1 MSKKRKNVSDGV
13 TEDDVTTD
21 DVTEDDVT
29 TDDVTEDD
37 VTDVTEEDTPEVAT
51 AEKAISENTSLIQ
64 NEGHPTMANEEK
76 GLANAN
82 SDYEQVAMARLYNR
96 NDYPVTL
103 NTTDGNQLVLSPRQK
118 TEPLEAH
125 LLIESEFP
133 SGIIKIDF

>member
-1 MSKKRKNVSDGV
+1 MSKKRKNVSEEGV
-13 TEDDVTTD
+13 EEVNTETAVSDTEDT
-21 DVTEDDVT
+21 TEDTSEET
-29 TDDVTEDD
+29 TAEEAISETLIRNEGH
-37 VTDVTEEDTPEVAT
+37 TTMATEENGVAT
-51 AEKAISENTSLIQ
+51 ANT
-64 NEGHPTMANEEK
+64 A
-76 GLANAN
+76 
-82 SDYEQVAMARLYNR
+82 YEQVAMARLYNR

>member
-1 MSKKRKNVSDGV
+1 MSKKRKNVSEEGV
-13 TEDDVTTD
+13 TEEVNTETEVSDTE
-21 DVTEDDVT
+21 TEDT
-29 TDDVTEDD
+29 T
-37 VTDVTEEDTPEVAT
+37 EDTPEETTAETAISETLIRNEGHTTMATEENGVAT
-51 AEKAISENTSLIQ
+51 ANT
-64 NEGHPTMANEEK
+64 A
-76 GLANAN
+76 
-82 SDYEQVAMARLYNR
+82 YEQVAMARLYNR

>member
-1 MSKKRKNVSDGV
+1 MSKKRKNVSEEGTEVNTETEVSD
-13 TEDDVTTD
+13 TEDT
-21 DVTEDDVT
+21 TEDTSEET
-29 TDDVTEDD
+29 TAEEAISETLIRNEGI
-37 VTDVTEEDTPEVAT
+37 TMATEENGVAT
-51 AEKAISENTSLIQ
+51 ANTS
-64 NEGHPTMANEEK
+64 
-76 GLANAN
+76 
-82 SDYEQVAMARLYNR
+82 YEQVAMARLYNR

>member
-1 MSKKRKNVSDGV
+1 MSKKRKNVSEEGV
-13 TEDDVTTD
+13 TEEVNTETEVSDTE
-21 DVTEDDVT
+21 TEDIT
-29 TDDVTEDD
+29 
-37 VTDVTEEDTPEVAT
+37 EDTPEETT
-51 AEKAISENTSLIQ
+51 AEIAISETLIR
-64 NEGHPTMANEEK
+64 NEGHTTMATEEN
-76 GLANAN
+76 GVAAANT
-82 SDYEQVAMARLYNR
+82 SYEQVAMARLYNR

>member
-1 MSKKRKNVSDGV
+1 MSKKRKNVSEEVTDNEV
-13 TEDDVTTD
+13 ETTEDEVTT
-21 DVTEDDVT
+21 EDTSEET
-29 TDDVTEDD
+29 TAEEAISETLIRNEGH
-37 VTDVTEEDTPEVAT
+37 TTMATEENSVAT
-51 AEKAISENTSLIQ
+51 ANTS
-64 NEGHPTMANEEK
+64 
-76 GLANAN
+76 
-82 SDYEQVAMARLYNR
+82 YEQVAMARLYNR

>member
-1 MSKKRKNVSDGV
+1 MSKKRKNVSEEGTEVNTETAVSD
-13 TEDDVTTD
+13 TEDT
-21 DVTEDDVT
+21 TEDTSEET
-29 TDDVTEDD
+29 TAEEAISETLIRNEGI
-37 VTDVTEEDTPEVAT
+37 TMATEENGVAT
-51 AEKAISENTSLIQ
+51 ANTS
-64 NEGHPTMANEEK
+64 
-76 GLANAN
+76 
-82 SDYEQVAMARLYNR
+82 YEQVAMARLYNR

>member
-1 MSKKRKNVSDGV
+1 MSKKRKNVSEEGV
-13 TEDDVTTD
+13 EEVNTETAVSDTETEDT
-21 DVTEDDVT
+21 TEDT
-29 TDDVTEDD
+29 S
-37 VTDVTEEDTPEVAT
+37 EETT
-51 AEKAISENTSLIQ
+51 AEEAISETLIR
-64 NEGHPTMANEEK
+64 NEGHTTMATEEN
-76 GLANAN
+76 GVANAN
-82 SDYEQVAMARLYNR
+82 TSYEQVAMARLYNR

>member
-1 MSKKRKNVSDGV
+1 MSKKRKNVSEEVTDNEV
-13 TEDDVTTD
+13 ETTDNEVETTEDEVTT
-21 DVTEDDVT
+21 
-29 TDDVTEDD
+29 
-37 VTDVTEEDTPEVAT
+37 EDTPEETTAEEAISETLIRNEGITMATEENGVAT
-51 AEKAISENTSLIQ
+51 ANTS
-64 NEGHPTMANEEK
+64 
-76 GLANAN
+76 
-82 SDYEQVAMARLYNR
+82 YEQVAMARLYNR

>member
-1 MSKKRKNVSDGV
+1 MSKKRKNVSEEGV
-13 TEDDVTTD
+13 EVNTETEVSDTEDT
-21 DVTEDDVT
+21 TEDT
-29 TDDVTEDD
+29 S
-37 VTDVTEEDTPEVAT
+37 EETT
-51 AEKAISENTSLIQ
+51 AEEAISETLIR
-64 NEGHPTMANEEK
+64 NEGYTTMATEEN
-76 GLANAN
+76 GVANAN
-82 SDYEQVAMARLYNR
+82 TSYEQVAMARLYNR

>member
-1 MSKKRKNVSDGV
+1 MSKKRKNVSEEGV
-13 TEDDVTTD
+13 EEVNTETAVSDTETEDT
-21 DVTEDDVT
+21 TEDT
-29 TDDVTEDD
+29 S
-37 VTDVTEEDTPEVAT
+37 EETT
-51 AEKAISENTSLIQ
+51 AEEAISETLIR
-64 NEGHPTMANEEK
+64 NEGHTTMANEEN
-76 GLANAN
+76 GVATANTA
-82 SDYEQVAMARLYNR
+82 YEQVAMARLYNR

>member
-1 MSKKRKNVSDGV
+1 MSKKRKNVSEEGV
-13 TEDDVTTD
+13 EEINTETAVSDTETEDT
-21 DVTEDDVT
+21 TEDT
-29 TDDVTEDD
+29 S
-37 VTDVTEEDTPEVAT
+37 EETT
-51 AEKAISENTSLIQ
+51 AEEAISETLIQ
-64 NEGHPTMANEEK
+64 NEGHTTMATEEN
-76 GLANAN
+76 GVATANT
-82 SDYEQVAMARLYNR
+82 SYEQVAMARLYNR

>member
-1 MSKKRKNVSDGV
+1 MSKKRKNVSEEVTDNEV
-13 TEDDVTTD
+13 ETTEDEVTT
-21 DVTEDDVT
+21 
-29 TDDVTEDD
+29 
-37 VTDVTEEDTPEVAT
+37 EDTPEETT
-51 AEKAISENTSLIQ
+51 ADETAISETLIQ
-64 NEGHPTMANEEK
+64 NEGHTTMATEEN
-76 GLANAN
+76 GVATANT
-82 SDYEQVAMARLYNR
+82 SYEQVAMARLYNR

>member
-1 MSKKRKNVSDGV
+1 MSKKRKNVSEEGV
-13 TEDDVTTD
+13 TEEVNTETEVSDTE
-21 DVTEDDVT
+21 TEDT
-29 TDDVTEDD
+29 T
-37 VTDVTEEDTPEVAT
+37 EDTPEETTAEEAISETLIRNEGHTTMATEENGVAT
-51 AEKAISENTSLIQ
+51 ATTA
-64 NEGHPTMANEEK
+64 
-76 GLANAN
+76 
-82 SDYEQVAMARLYNR
+82 YEQVAMARLYNR

>member
-1 MSKKRKNVSDGV
+1 MSKKRKNVSEEVTDNEV
-13 TEDDVTTD
+13 ETTEDEVTT
-21 DVTEDDVT
+21 
-29 TDDVTEDD
+29 
-37 VTDVTEEDTPEVAT
+37 EDTPEETTADETAISETLIRNEGHTTMATEENGVAT
-51 AEKAISENTSLIQ
+51 ANTS
-64 NEGHPTMANEEK
+64 
-76 GLANAN
+76 
-82 SDYEQVAMARLYNR
+82 YEQVAMARLYNR

>member
-1 MSKKRKNVSDGV
+1 MSKKRKNVSEEVTDNEV
-13 TEDDVTTD
+13 ETTEDEVTT
-21 DVTEDDVT
+21 EDTSEET
-29 TDDVTEDD
+29 TAEEAISETLIRNEGI
-37 VTDVTEEDTPEVAT
+37 TMATEENGVAT
-51 AEKAISENTSLIQ
+51 ASTS
-64 NEGHPTMANEEK
+64 
-76 GLANAN
+76 
-82 SDYEQVAMARLYNR
+82 YEQVAMARLYNR

>member
-1 MSKKRKNVSDGV
+1 MSKKRKNVSEEGV
-13 TEDDVTTD
+13 TEEVTTE
-21 DVTEDDVT
+21 TEDT
-29 TDDVTEDD
+29 TED
-37 VTDVTEEDTPEVAT
+37 TSEETT
-51 AEKAISENTSLIQ
+51 AEEAISETLIQ
-64 NEGHPTMANEEK
+64 NEGHTTMANEEN
-76 GLANAN
+76 GVATANTA
-82 SDYEQVAMARLYNR
+82 YEQVAMARLYNR

>member
-1 MSKKRKNVSDGV
+1 MSKKRKNVSEEGV
-13 TEDDVTTD
+13 TEEVNTETEVSDTETKDTT
-21 DVTEDDVT
+21 
-29 TDDVTEDD
+29 
-37 VTDVTEEDTPEVAT
+37 EDTPEETTAETAISETLIRNEGITMATEENGVAT
-51 AEKAISENTSLIQ
+51 ANTS
-64 NEGHPTMANEEK
+64 
-76 GLANAN
+76 
-82 SDYEQVAMARLYNR
+82 YEQVAMARLYNR

>member
-1 MSKKRKNVSDGV
+1 MSKKRKNVSEEGV
-13 TEDDVTTD
+13 TEDVNTETDVSETE
-21 DVTEDDVT
+21 TEDT
-29 TDDVTEDD
+29 TED
-37 VTDVTEEDTPEVAT
+37 TSEETT
-51 AEKAISENTSLIQ
+51 AEEAISETLIQ
-64 NEGHPTMANEEK
+64 NEGHTTMATEEN
-76 GLANAN
+76 GVATANT
-82 SDYEQVAMARLYNR
+82 SYEQVAMARLYNR

>member
-1 MSKKRKNVSDGV
+1 MSKKRKNVSEEGV
-13 TEDDVTTD
+13 EVNTETAVSDTEDT
-21 DVTEDDVT
+21 TEDTSEET
-29 TDDVTEDD
+29 TAEEAISETLIRNEGI
-37 VTDVTEEDTPEVAT
+37 TMATEENGVAT
-51 AEKAISENTSLIQ
+51 ANT
-64 NEGHPTMANEEK
+64 A
-76 GLANAN
+76 
-82 SDYEQVAMARLYNR
+82 YEQVAMARLYNR

>member
-1 MSKKRKNVSDGV
+1 MSKKRKNVS
-13 TEDDVTTD
+13 E

-29 TDDVTEDD
+29 TDDVTTDD
-37 VTDVTEEDTPEVAT
+37 VTEDEETEEDTPEVAT

>member
-1 MSKKRKNVSDGV
+1 MSKKRKNVSEEVAENEVTNDV
-13 TEDDVTTD
+13 AEDEVTTEDTSEETTAEEAISE
-21 DVTEDDVT
+21 TLIRNEGIT
-29 TDDVTEDD
+29 MA
-37 VTDVTEEDTPEVAT
+37 TEENGVAT
-51 AEKAISENTSLIQ
+51 ANTS
-64 NEGHPTMANEEK
+64 
-76 GLANAN
+76 
-82 SDYEQVAMARLYNR
+82 YEQVAMARLYNR